1 MRKVKALTMTII
13 FWVLLIILSSSWL
26 IFLIINN
33 LLFEKINIFLLLI
46 LIIAGLSFTISI
58 YFIYQIIFDTRVEL
72 KKAYNKEKNIQ
83 EIIKY
88 EQLLEPPSS
97 YN

>member
-26 IFLIINN
+26 IFLILNN
-33 LLFEKINIFLLLI
+33 LLFEKINIYLLLI
-46 LIIAGLSFTISI
+46 LIVAGLSFTISI

-72 KKAYNKEKNIQ
+72 KKACNKEKNIQ

-88 EQLLEPPSS
+88 DQLLEPPSF

>member
-72 KKAYNKEKNIQ
+72 KKAYNKEKNVQ